1 MSSLNN
7 SLTVSQPGAVTA
19 NLACFVAMIMWAV
32 GFPAAEVLIETWG
45 ALSLLSVRYFLS
57 VSVLVFIWWWV
68 DGWQQLQSAPW
79 WRGFWVGGIAFG
91 VGAILLL
98 MGQKMS
104 DPVIPAIAAAMMP
117 IAGAALEVVLD
128 KRRLRWYL
136 VVGIILALSGGY
148 LATGLR
154 LEDGEFSI
162 GALLCLS
169 AICLFA
175 WGTRATTRN
184 FASLTTIGRTAITLV
199 GGLLMTLLIYAA
211 ALLVGAPE
219 IAIGLSDSKH
229 IALLLWFALASM
241 AFAQLLWIWAA
252 SSMGILLASFHMNA
266 VPFYVMVTVVIF
278 LDGIWNWS
286 QAAGAA
292 LVAMGVFV
300 SQFAARKPS
309 GV

>member
-1 MSSLNN
+1 MSSLDN
-7 SLTVSQPGAVTA
+7 SMKLSQPGAISA
-19 NLACFVAMIMWAV
+19 NLACFMAMIMWAV

-57 VSVLVFIWWWV
+57 VSVLVFIWWWA
-68 DGWQQLQSAPW
+68 DGWQQIRTAPW
-79 WRGFWVGGIAFG
+79 QRGFWIGGTAFG

-117 IAGAALEVVLD
+117 IAGAVLEVTLD

-136 VVGIILALSGGY
+136 VVGIMLALSGGY
-148 LATGLR
+148 LATGVR
-154 LEDGEFSI
+154 LEDGDFGI

-184 FASLTTIGRTAITLV
+184 FASLSIIGQTAITLV
-199 GGLLMTLLIYAA
+199 GGLLMTLLIYVA
-211 ALLVGAPE
+211 ALFVDAPE
-219 IAIGLSDSKH
+219 IAIGLTDSKH
-229 IALLLWFALASM
+229 ITLLLWFALASM

-252 SSMGILLASFHMNA
+252 GSLGILLASFHMNA

-278 LDGIWNWS
+278 LDGDWNWS

-292 LVAMGVFV
+292 LVAAGVV
-300 SQFAARKPS
+300 LSQYIGHRR
-309 GV
+309 G